1 MGLREYLDKHGLTAS
16 AFAERV
22 RVSHSTILR
31 VADGQQ
37 HARPKLI
44 QAIFDETDG
53 MVTADDLYAAVAQR
67 AAAAPPGKAA

>member
-1 MGLREYLDKHGLTAS
+1 MRLRAYLDKHGLTAT

-31 VADGQQ
+31 LAEGRQ

-44 QAIFDETDG
+44 QAIFDETNG
-53 MVTADDLYAAVAQR
+53 EVTADDLYAAVAER
-67 AAAAPPGKAA
+67 TAVADEAA